1 MLPRD
6 QPPPGGGE
14 ATIELSVEEV
24 VLNAGAIGKTLP
36 FFGPRDT
43 IQSHTSTS
51 SFVATRRCF
60 LDDGVNGF
68 DERHCFR
75 KQCRPPLPSSRDA
88 SKSTLGGTPVSAVSC
103 CVFPPG
109 PAIALVSCVMR
120 TFEAESRP
128 FLRS

>member
-1 MLPRD
+1 M
-6 QPPPGGGE
+6 
-14 ATIELSVEEV
+14 
-24 VLNAGAIGKTLP
+24 LNAGAIGKTLP

-88 SKSTLGGTPVSAVSC
+88 SKSTLGGILILRLGAGGSA
-103 CVFPPG
+103 G
-109 PAIALVSCVMR
+109 G
-120 TFEAESRP
+120 TDGG
-128 FLRS
+128 